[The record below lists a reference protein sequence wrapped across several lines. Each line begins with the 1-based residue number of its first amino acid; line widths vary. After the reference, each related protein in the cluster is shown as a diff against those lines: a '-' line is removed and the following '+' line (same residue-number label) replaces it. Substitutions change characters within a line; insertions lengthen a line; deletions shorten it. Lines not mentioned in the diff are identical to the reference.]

1 MIAFI
6 LGNFLRSL
14 MSMMINKLVIKISH
28 KNRKNLRP
36 KVAWKGIYLLLT
48 KTRKI
53 SSANHV
59 KKHFHITQV

>member
-28 KNRKNLRP
+28 KNRKSLRP
-36 KVAWKGIYLLLT
+36 KKIKIALLKFL
-48 KTRKI
+48 KWNKFKSIKI
-53 SSANHV
+53 N
-59 KKHFHITQV
+59 